1 MQRYIVT
8 GAPGAGKTVLIR
20 ALERAGFAVVE
31 EAATDLIALVTAQGV
46 IEHWREP
53 SFIDDVLALQVRR
66 QRRAD
71 AWPDDLVFFDR
82 SPICTLALAEF
93 LGRAPSGAL
102 DAELVRIERER
113 VYERQVFFIRG
124 LGFIAPTEAR
134 RITLEEALRFEAVHA
149 DVYRR
154 LGYELIDVPAAAVAA
169 RLAMVIDAV
178 TNRREKSGKT
188 LTS

>member
-1 MQRYIVT
+1 MQRYILT

-46 IEHWREP
+46 EEHWKEP
-53 SFIDDVLALQVRR
+53 SFIDDIVALQVRR

-71 AWPDDLVFFDR
+71 AWPDAQVFFDR
-82 SPICTLALAEF
+82 SPICSLALAEF
-93 LGRAPSGAL
+93 LGRTPPATL
-102 DAELVRIERER
+102 EAELARIERER
-113 VYERQVFFIRG
+113 VYERQVLFIRG

-134 RITLEEALRFEAVHA
+134 RITVEDALRFEAVHA

-154 LGYELIDVPAAAVAA
+154 LGYELIDVPAADVAT
-169 RLAMVIDAV
+169 RLATVIGIA
-178 TNRREKSGKT
+178 TNH
-188 LTS
+188 